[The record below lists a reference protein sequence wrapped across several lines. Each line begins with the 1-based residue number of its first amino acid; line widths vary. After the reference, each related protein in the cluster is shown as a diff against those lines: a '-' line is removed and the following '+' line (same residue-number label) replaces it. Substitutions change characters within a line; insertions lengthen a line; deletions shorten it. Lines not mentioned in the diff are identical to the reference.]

1 MYNIEVPSDKMR
13 LFDSAMNEANIVYRM
28 VARNEDKTI
37 TIVSVKQES
46 QMQIANQLVEK
57 IVATAKLRK
66 AMKKTDENKS

>member
-46 QMQIANQLVEK
+46 QMQIAIQLVEK